1 MSEIA
6 SVHDPF
12 ADHYR
17 ALKDEFPGA
26 QLPWLARLREAGL
39 DRFAALGFPTRKV
52 EEWKYT
58 DLAALRKVPFA
69 PAPRPVA
76 RMDVGSLPTLVMGRQ
91 PVHRLVF
98 VNGRFRADLTSV
110 GKLPQGVQITGLAN
124 ALGGDADALEG
135 HLGRVGEIDAMP
147 FVALNTAF
155 IGDGFVL
162 RLPRGAV
169 LEEPVEVVFVGTAA
183 DTPLV
188 YHPRNL
194 ILAGAGSRATIIEY
208 HVGNGS
214 SPYFA
219 NAATEI
225 LVEDGAVLRHCKVQD
240 EGSKA
245 FHIATTQARIGKD
258 ATFDSFVFSVGGRL
272 SRNEIRVR
280 LDAPGADCRLNG
292 AYMMKGRQ
300 HVDNTTVIDHACPQT
315 TSRELYKGV
324 LDGEA
329 RAVFQGKIVVR
340 PDAQKISG
348 HQANHTLLLSDAAE
362 IDTKPELEISA
373 DDVKCS
379 HGATAGALDEDAL
392 FYLRSR
398 GIPESAARSILIEAF
413 LGEVI
418 DGIALAGLRD
428 PLEYMVAEWMGS

>member
-1 MSEIA
+1 
-6 SVHDPF
+6 
-12 ADHYR
+12 
-17 ALKDEFPGA
+17 
-26 QLPWLARLREAGL
+26 
-39 DRFAALGFPTRKV
+39 
-52 EEWKYT
+52 
-58 DLAALRKVPFA
+58 
-69 PAPRPVA
+69 
-76 RMDVGSLPTLVMGRQ
+76 
-91 PVHRLVF
+91 
-98 VNGRFRADLTSV
+98 
-110 GKLPQGVQITGLAN
+110 
-124 ALGGDADALEG
+124 
-135 HLGRVGEIDAMP
+135 
-147 FVALNTAF
+147 
-155 IGDGFVL
+155 
-162 RLPRGAV
+162 
-169 LEEPVEVVFVGTAA
+169 
-183 DTPLV
+183 
-188 YHPRNL
+188 
-194 ILAGAGSRATIIEY
+194 
-208 HVGNGS
+208 
-214 SPYFA
+214 
-219 NAATEI
+219 
-225 LVEDGAVLRHCKVQD
+225 
-240 EGSKA
+240 
-245 FHIATTQARIGKD
+245 
-258 ATFDSFVFSVGGRL
+258 
-272 SRNEIRVR
+272 
-280 LDAPGADCRLNG
+280 
-292 AYMMKGRQ
+292 MKGRQ